1 MRARFAGIL
10 FVSTTLSVAAAAD
23 DLTSTAQA
31 LCEKV
36 RSCAMSQVAQE
47 DLTPELRQ
55 MMEPMLDSMC
65 DQVRSRVQGVST
77 GHPLYQPAVACM
89 RSMESLTCEDMRS
102 GENLQTAECE
112 AYEKQAREYADG

>member
-1 MRARFAGIL
+1 MKAFYGSVLLAL
-10 FVSTTLSVAAAAD
+10 TTLSTAASAGD
-23 DLTSTAQA
+23 ITSSAKA

-65 DQVRSRVQGVST
+65 DQVESRVQDVST
-77 GHPLYQPAVACM
+77 EHPLYQPALACM
-89 RSMESLTCEDMRS
+89 RSMEALTCEDLRS

-112 AYEKQAREYADG
+112 AYEKQAREYAAP